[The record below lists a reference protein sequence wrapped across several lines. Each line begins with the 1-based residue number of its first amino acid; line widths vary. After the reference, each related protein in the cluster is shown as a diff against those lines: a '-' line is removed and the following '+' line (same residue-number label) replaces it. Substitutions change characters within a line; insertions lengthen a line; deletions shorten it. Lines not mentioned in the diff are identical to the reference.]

1 MLEIVL
7 AVGSPLRKFLGFYYR
22 FARQYMVNCKVYQQ
36 LIDLSHLPVSYYSVL
51 LQDEIAESKV
61 LEQVEAGDVIIVK
74 DLLGQL
80 QLYPQLEA
88 ITQQFFN
95 LNYQQLSDIHQLKSV
110 EQVVNDA
117 LAVRHA
123 LPTLVLQSSIMRRLL
138 APHVNKQYL
147 ELQPNLRLH
156 LPYGKIKQHEQYIES
171 RMGRGKLNPHGQHK
185 DSWRYHPSNTIN
197 VWVALSEANDKNGLS
212 LLPQSADYMPKFD
225 AALQEIAQGVKTYP
239 SQQYVTDLKLGDA
252 LIFQAELVHGS
263 IINMTNQ
270 TRVALSMRCAPS
282 EPNFHQRVTYNY
294 IKVGDGG
301 FDNLSRSKLKA
312 TGAFE
317 PLSRDTEFAFSE
329 AKQTSIKPIRY
340 DDQQIELEVEGQIKV
355 FPRYCAH
362 AGTDMLNGELDANG
376 QLLCPSHRMCIKGKC
391 KS

>member
-1 MLEIVL
+1 MLS
-7 AVGSPLRKFLGFYYR
+7 VGSPLRKFLGFYYR
-22 FARQYMVNCKVYQQ
+22 FARQYGVNRKVYQQ
-36 LIDLSHLPVSYYSVL
+36 LIDLAHLPVRYYSVL
-51 LQDEIAESKV
+51 LQDEIVESKV
-61 LEQVEAGDVIIVK
+61 LEQVEAGDVIVVR
-74 DLLGQL
+74 DLIGQL

-95 LNYQQLSDIHQLKSV
+95 LSYQQLSAIHQLKTV
-110 EQVVNDA
+110 EQVVDDA

-138 APHVNKQYL
+138 APHVDKQYL

-156 LPYGKIKQHEQYIES
+156 LPYGKVKQHEQYIES

-212 LLPQSADYMPKFD
+212 LLPQSASYMPRFD
-225 AALQEIAQGVKTYP
+225 AKAQEIAQGVKTYP

-294 IKVGDGG
+294 IKTGIGG
-301 FDNLSRSKLKA
+301 FNNLSASKLRAK
-312 TGAFE
+312 GEFE
-317 PLSRDTEFAFSE
+317 PLSRDIEFAPSE
-329 AKQTSIKPIRY
+329 AKQTAIKPLKFDEQHI
-340 DDQQIELEVEGQIKV
+340 DLEVDGQTKQ
-355 FPRYCAH
+355 FPRYCPH
-362 AGTDMLNGELDANG
+362 AGTDLLNGELNEQG
-376 QLLCPSHRMCIKGKC
+376 QLLCPSHRMCVKGKC
-391 KS
+391 R